1 MEPVHGCAAV
11 VLNWNGWRDTLACVH
26 SLLQARPAPG
36 RIIVCDNGSSDG
48 SLLQLQAGLRDA
60 VGAALVCTSRSELR
74 AAGDDAA
81 AAVAQAGDVWLVD
94 NAANLGYA
102 GGNNVGLRLALHDP
116 RCSHVWILNNDTVV
130 APDALGQLLDHMTAR
145 PDIGLCGSTLVYDHD
160 RQMVQ
165 AFGGSTYTRWSG
177 RTRHLGAHTR
187 LADLPARAEPVEAR
201 MACVVGAAMLAR
213 REWFAAAGLLT
224 EDYFLYFEEIDWA
237 TRAARAVGAGPQ
249 LGLGW
254 APRSIVFHKEG
265 ASVGTAASGGSPLSL
280 FYLFRNRLRFAF
292 RFHRLFLPTVL
303 LSTFWDIA
311 KLAAR
316 ARWPQARAA
325 LRGAL
330 QLPPPGAAPT
340 LQPQAAVRQ

>member
-36 RIIVCDNGSSDG
+36 RIIICDNGSTDG
-48 SLLQLQAGLRDA
+48 SLWRLEAGLRDA
-60 VGAALVCTSRSELR
+60 VGVALVCTGRSELLST
-74 AAGDDAA
+74 GDDAA
-81 AAVAQAGDVWLVD
+81 AMAATASGVWLVD

-102 GGNNVGLRLALHDP
+102 AGNNVGLRLALRDP
-116 RCSHVWILNNDTVV
+116 GCSHVWILNNDTVV
-130 APDALGQLLDHMTAR
+130 APDALGQLLDRMAVR
-145 PDIGLCGSTLVYDHD
+145 PDIGLCGSTLVYEHD
-160 RQMVQ
+160 RQTVQ
-165 AFGGSTYTRWSG
+165 AFGGSAYSRWSG
-177 RTRHLGAHTR
+177 RTRHLGAHSL
-187 LADLPARAEPVEAR
+187 LADLPAKAEPVEAA

-213 REWFAAAGLLT
+213 REWFEATGLLT

-237 TRAARAVGAGPQ
+237 TRAARAVGTGRR

-265 ASVGTAASGGSPLSL
+265 ASVGTAASGGSSLSL

-292 RFHRLFLPTVL
+292 RFHRPFMPTVL
-303 LSTFWDIA
+303 LATFWDIA

-316 ARWPQARAA
+316 ARWPQVLAA

-330 QLPPPGAAPT
+330 QLPPPPPPSPR
-340 LQPQAAVRQ
+340 PQAAARP